1 MEATTTGLTI
11 TERAAE
17 QILTSLEKRGGG
29 IGIRV
34 GVKKSG
40 CSGYM
45 YNLEYVDEPSDND
58 LLFEAFGASVY
69 VDPEVMAL
77 VEGTEMDY
85 VSEGLQSMFRF
96 NNPNVTAECGCGE
109 SFNVE

>member
-1 MEATTTGLTI
+1 MEATATGLSI

-17 QILTSLEKRGGG
+17 QIRQSLEKRGGG
-29 IGIRV
+29 VGIRV

-45 YNLEYVDEPSDND
+45 YNLAYVDEPSADD
-58 LLFEAFGASVY
+58 LLFEAFGARVY

-77 VEGTEMDY
+77 VDGTEMDY
-85 VSEGLQSMFRF
+85 VSEGLQAMFKF

-109 SFNVE
+109 SFNVD